1 MQIWSIVRPLAVVI
15 AVLVVILGLDRLID
29 RLLGRLSDRRP
40 GSVLWP
46 LLRRCRAPF
55 LAAAVA
61 FLLLTGEPAM
71 RLPEGVRP
79 AARHGLLLAV
89 LVTCGWLAARVV
101 SLVIDTGLRSYAT
114 DRRDPARIRRVRTQA
129 GLMGRICDAGI
140 AVVTLAAVLMTF
152 PAVRAVGTSLLAS
165 AGLVGLVVGVAA
177 QSTLANLFAG
187 IQLAFG
193 DQVRIGDV
201 VVVSGEWGTVE
212 EITLTAVVI
221 ATWDQRRIV
230 MPVSHFAGKPFE
242 NWSRGGS
249 GITGTAILHLDHST
263 PLAELREEFGRR
275 LAGNERWDGEGW
287 ALQVV
292 DTTPST
298 LVVRLL
304 MTARSGEDAFE
315 LRCWAREELIGY
327 LREQHPHALPKVA
340 LAAAAGPGGERPERA
355 GHGPS
360 AVIREAF
367 AEAAGGSG
375 SGSSSG
381 SGGGHETTG
390 RVGPP
395 RAERAG
401 GGAGPGAAR

>member
-1 MQIWSIVRPLAVVI
+1 MQIWSVVRPLAVVVM
-15 AVLVVILGLDRLID
+15 VLVLVLGLDRLMD
-29 RLLGRLSDRRP
+29 RALGRFAVRRP
-40 GSVLWP
+40 GSVLLS
-46 LLRRCRAPF
+46 LLRRCRMPF

-61 FLLLTGEPAM
+61 VLLLTGEPAM
-71 RLPEGVRP
+71 RLADGLRPVVRH
-79 AARHGLLLAV
+79 ALLLAV
-89 LVTCGWLAARVV
+89 LVTCGWLTARVV
-101 SLVIDTGLRSYAT
+101 SLLIDTGLRSYAT

-193 DQVRIGDV
+193 DMVRIGDV
-201 VVVSGEWGTVE
+201 VVVAGEWGTVE
-212 EITLTAVVI
+212 EITLTSVVI

-230 MPVSHFAGKPFE
+230 MPVSYFAGKPFE

-249 GITGTAILHLDHST
+249 GITGTAVLHLDHSA
-263 PLAELREEFGRR
+263 PVAELRAEFARR

-292 DTTPST
+292 DTTAT
-298 LVVRLL
+298 TVVVRLL
-304 MTARSGEDAFE
+304 MTARNGEDAFE

-327 LREQHPHALPKVA
+327 LREQHPYALPRVN
-340 LAAAAGPGGERPERA
+340 LATAAGRADDRA
-355 GHGPS
+355 G
-360 AVIREAF
+360 E
-367 AEAAGGSG
+367 SG
-375 SGSSSG
+375 ESG
-381 SGGGHETTG
+381 E
-390 RVGPP
+390 
-395 RAERAG
+395 AG
-401 GGAGPGAAR
+401 GGPGPSGGAALSGDLPARPHVGPQAGAPEGPPAGRLRSRAGRADGR